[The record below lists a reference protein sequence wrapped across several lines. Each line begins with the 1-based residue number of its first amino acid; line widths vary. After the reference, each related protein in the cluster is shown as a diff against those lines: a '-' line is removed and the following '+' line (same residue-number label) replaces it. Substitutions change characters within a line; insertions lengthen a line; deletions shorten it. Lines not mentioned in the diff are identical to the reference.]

1 MTEEQMKGD
10 SIMFNAAEA
19 YLGIKEKYVKFL
31 LDRTVG
37 AFPNNGEA
45 AKWNAIRVQLEETW
59 KNGGEN
65 QALFAQPVLEG
76 LFPYE
81 SCGKSIMQLIDEGIL
96 HKDMKSFINPDLVQG
111 NYDLYRHQLTAI
123 EASRTKNIIVASGTG
138 SGKTECFLYS
148 MINNLL
154 MNPNDDLSTH
164 GVRILLVYPMNALV
178 KDQLKRIVE
187 MVKNKTPK
195 ISVGMYTGQTRES
208 GPARE
213 PWEKDDEGNELSPD
227 YYVSTR
233 KDIRNSKLTPHI
245 LITNYSMLEYMMLR
259 QKDNVIFER
268 GKLQAIVLD
277 EAHLYTGTLGNDIN
291 MLLRR
296 VINRFQRHAHADP
309 IRFYATSATIGNNT
323 EDELKKA
330 AANLFNCSEDD
341 VEAITG
347 NPHPTPSTD
356 IPDWQPDPAD
366 NKNLA
371 IALKNRLLTP
381 PEGEP
386 RNFIKLSND
395 ELRILNEIPLNS
407 KDQDDQPF
415 LPYKLHTF
423 IDSPRFY
430 YTDLDFTN
438 NPLGNLRNNPF
449 YPNCTGIQVFTC
461 NMPRKDF
468 YFKAK
473 LARVSDE
480 IGTETFR
487 FVSAEKSFFVLNEE
501 QIKLKT
507 VYFRFRS
514 PEMDPDAMGF
524 NLVFD
529 PNNDCWNVQ
538 KGNSNQRGLFVLA
551 REHKLLDSW
560 NNISSN
566 WYTVNDE
573 ELNEFA
579 GEVSDDED
587 IGNGSAEE
595 IEYTGTKAMMMPLGF
610 VARKLRALTLSQ
622 MLFPYLPPAERPAEE
637 LKELPWHGKQLLF
650 FSDSRGN
657 AANMAVW
664 IQNDHQ
670 KELIKN
676 YIYQTIALCDQHSL
690 ADICKDMVAHP
701 ELLKQC
707 ALPQCCYDDE
717 KDRERYNVQHP
728 GNPRNGIDLTYWK
741 KRLQIPALA
750 FQELAIGHN
759 GERSLEGQG
768 AVRICLD
775 DNANLEL
782 DDELAQKIVLLQ
794 GETPAQKADRWRN
807 VILPELVNIFRFSRK
822 VYMQQLAECEDSLA
836 VEMEKENAPQGATA
850 RYEAKEQIKTL
861 KYHKKILWNALRYL
875 YSDLKNNG
883 MFYKGIP
890 ERSRRWNEFF
900 ERYFTVDPERKAI
913 SLAAIRGVMWRYLC
927 KYSGDAG
934 KNPLFIR
941 KQDGEEWLIS
951 LNPAHLHFS
960 LRTADLHTYA
970 DNRTNRI
977 AVAGECP
984 DAEKMREV
992 DITGSAD
999 YLMHTENRNYSEN
1012 AATGIGYTFSA
1023 EKWGGLRVPEHSAQ
1037 LDVDALS
1044 LVEESFKNHE
1054 INIISCTPT
1063 LEVGVDIGGL
1073 SAVVQA
1079 NLPPGKANYLQ
1090 RSGRAGRRK
1099 DPSALIMTFVGNNLY
1114 DSQVMQDSLS
1124 IFRRDNLFHAANV
1137 SSETAKTQI
1146 RQHIQQFFLEEFFRD
1161 LREEDPE
1168 GNPIENPVAIWESV
1182 GNLFASRDKM
1192 VFYKERLEDE
1202 IQELPFGSRRT
1213 RQENKRDRIVAY
1225 LNQMQNDFVRVQNF
1239 RSNLHDKLTC
1249 AEFVARLRA
1258 LVAGTRLEN
1267 SDFGPMIDH
1276 LADELEQC
1284 ADEVN
1289 TSLEG
1294 INAQALNIPRAYT
1307 VVQKTRILKSL
1318 KHQYKNLYEE
1328 SVIEFLV
1335 HKRIIPAYGFPID
1348 VVSFHAGDHTLE
1360 RDIFTAISEFVPESQ
1375 LTIEHEKFSIDALA
1389 ADVYQAGQGL
1399 YKPFYIYTCS
1409 ACDFKFMKENTQNN
1423 LFCPNCGSPIQVVL
1437 DNDKSDNETPQDE
1450 NNQEEAVG
1458 IQHLSKIWRVVSPK
1472 GYRSFKDSKD
1482 AAGSYSGRVWC
1493 KTDDVLLLPG
1503 ERLEVIRIQNHGA
1516 PAPATILLLTEHDRN
1531 EHGNVPSPE
1540 IVRINHGKFCQGYWI
1555 NNDTGEI
1562 ISKNSDE
1569 RNRNWRKDRPN
1580 VTASHLACHTQCSV
1594 WICAIPWYDDGIN
1607 DPALQTLISIA
1618 LQVEACEELHLDSRT
1633 LPRYITPWGN
1643 NESRAILFCL
1653 YDVSGTDN
1661 LLRQIKAKGTAILKN
1676 ALARITDCND
1686 RGYCF
1691 DSLLRYQTASEIADI
1706 SKEKF
1711 EEAKQWVTDHK
1722 DRIVTGVYETLN
1734 GFEVERKIANPLV
1747 NPDGDVTLLIRDFTD
1762 LYCKPGKL
1770 IHRLLSPNTGR
1781 RVNILSHTGS
1791 LPETPLIRWKFLEYL
1806 KFLREDHNNRLTFR
1820 TTDFEQ
1826 NEIKDLYERGVRFS
1840 IGNQWYIID
1849 TPQNEPAQD
1858 IPAGEIFRPIYEIR
1872 TPAVEFD
1879 FAGYPESEH
1888 EENPPQANADKI
1900 FWVNQY
1906 DDKDNQVTFN
1916 DFTAK
1921 DIWENCGLDPL
1932 NMEVTKISYED
1943 IYFRTPANWKT
1954 LLLLLK
1960 EFTFAGG
1967 AEVNIRTSAPEDDKL
1982 LELNFPVER
1991 LFCRG
1996 LMYKE
2001 IRQEDADRFSALLS
2015 QKLNVAVSIEYP
2027 EERLDHGRYMEI
2039 YFTGRDNPKIEKHVT
2054 VLFDKG
2060 LAFLDFEQSSVAL
2073 FGENAKGLYNGN
2085 YSFGCKQ
2092 W

>member
-1 MTEEQMKGD
+1 
-10 SIMFNAAEA
+10 MFNAAEA

-45 AKWNAIRVQLEETW
+45 DKWNAIRAQLEEAW

-81 SCGKSIMQLIDEGIL
+81 SCGKSVDDLIQEGIL
-96 HKDMKSFINPDLVQG
+96 HADMRQFIDPGLVEDR
-111 NYDLYRHQLTAI
+111 YRLYTHQLTAI
-123 EASRTKNIIVASGTG
+123 KASRTKNIIVASGTG

-154 MNPNDDLSTH
+154 MNPNDDLNNP

-195 ISVGMYTGQTRES
+195 ISVGMYTGQTRERGS
-208 GPARE
+208 ARE
-213 PWEKDDEGNELSPD
+213 DWEKDDEGSELSSE

-233 KDIRNSKLTPHI
+233 ENIRNPRLTPHI

-268 GKLQAIVLD
+268 GNLQAIVLD

-296 VINRFQRHAHADP
+296 VINRFANHADT

-330 AANLFNCSEDD
+330 AANLFNCSEDE
-341 VEAITG
+341 VAAITG

-356 IPDWQPDPAD
+356 IPDWQPDLAD

-371 IALKNRLLTP
+371 IALKNRLLNP

-407 KDQDDQPF
+407 KDEAGQPF

-449 YPNCTGIQVFTC
+449 YLNCTGIQIFTC

-473 LARVSDE
+473 LARTSDE
-480 IGTETFR
+480 IGEETFR
-487 FVSAEKSFFVLNEE
+487 FVSAEKSFFVLNNE
-501 QIKLKT
+501 QVKLKT

-538 KGNSNQRGLFVLA
+538 NGNRNQRGLFVLA
-551 REHKLLDSW
+551 RDHSSLDSW
-560 NNISSN
+560 NYISSN

-587 IGNGSAEE
+587 IGRGSAEE
-595 IEYTGTKAMMMPLGF
+595 LEYTGTKAMMMPLGF

-622 MLFPYLPPAERPAEE
+622 MLFPYLPPVERDPKKPE
-637 LKELPWHGKQLLF
+637 LDPKDLPWHGKQLLF

-676 YIYQTIALCDQHSL
+676 YIYQTIALCDKHSL
-690 ADICKDMVAHP
+690 VDICQDMVAHP

-717 KDRERYNVQHP
+717 KEQSRYNMRH
-728 GNPRNGIDLTYWK
+728 PRNPKNDINLSHWK
-741 KRLQIPALA
+741 QQLQIPALV

-768 AVRICLD
+768 TVQIRLD
-775 DNANLEL
+775 DNVDMDFTDEL
-782 DDELAQKIVLLQ
+782 DRVIVTLP
-794 GETPAQKADRWRN
+794 GETRAQKAERWRRE
-807 VILPELVNIFRFSRK
+807 ILQGMVNIFRFSRK
-822 VYMQQLAECEDSLA
+822 VYMKQLAECEDSLA
-836 VEMEKENAPQGATA
+836 EEMENENSPRRAV
-850 RYEAKEQIKTL
+850 RDEAKEQIKLL
-861 KYHKKILWNALRYL
+861 KYDKKILWNALRYL
-875 YSDLKNNG
+875 YSDLHNNG
-883 MFYKGIP
+883 MFYKEIP
-890 ERSRRWNEFF
+890 SRSGRWNEFF
-900 ERYFTVDPERKAI
+900 KRYFVVTNENEAGE
-913 SLAAIRGVMWRYLC
+913 LAAIRGVMWRYLC
-927 KYSGDAG
+927 QHSGDAAR
-934 KNPLFIR
+934 NPLFIR
-941 KQDGEEWLIS
+941 KQNGENFLIS
-951 LNPAHLHFS
+951 LNPAHLRFS
-960 LRTADLHTYA
+960 LRTEDLHTYA

-977 AVAGECP
+977 AVASERP
-984 DAEKMREV
+984 DQMREV
-992 DITGSAD
+992 DITRSAD
-999 YLMHTENRNYSEN
+999 YLMHTENRNYFPNET
-1012 AATGIGYTFSA
+1012 TGIGYAFSA
-1023 EKWGGLRVPEHSAQ
+1023 ENWGGLRVPEHSAQ

-1090 RSGRAGRRK
+1090 RAGRAGRRK

-1124 IFRRDNLFHAANV
+1124 IFNRDNLFHTANV

-1146 RQHIQQFFLEEFFRD
+1146 RQHVQQFFLEEFFRD

-1168 GNPIENPVAIWESV
+1168 GNEIENPVAIWESV
-1182 GNLFASRDKM
+1182 GNLFASKDKM
-1192 VFYKERLEDE
+1192 RFYRDRLDEE

-1213 RQENKRDRIVAY
+1213 KQEAKLRKIDAY
-1225 LNQMQNDFVRVQNF
+1225 LNHMQNQNEDFIRVHNF
-1239 RSNLHDKLTC
+1239 RDNLFGKLNNKD
-1249 AEFVARLRA
+1249 FRDRLKA
-1258 LVAGTRLEN
+1258 LVAGTCLEN
-1267 SDFGPMIDH
+1267 ADFGPMIDH
-1276 LADELEQC
+1276 LAEELAQC
-1284 ADEVN
+1284 AREVN
-1289 TSLEG
+1289 ASLEG
-1294 INAQALNIPRAYT
+1294 INAQSRNIPGIYT
-1307 VVQKTRILKSL
+1307 DVQRTRCLKSL
-1318 KHQYKNLYEE
+1318 KRQYKNLYERN
-1328 SVIEFLV
+1328 VIDFLV

-1375 LTIEHEKFSIDALA
+1375 LTIEHEKFSVDALA

-1409 ACDFKFMKENTQNN
+1409 ACDFKFMKENTQND
-1423 LFCPNCGSPIQVVL
+1423 LLCPNCGSPIQVVL
-1437 DNDKSDNETPQDE
+1437 DNEKSDNETPQDE
-1450 NNQEEAVG
+1450 NNQEEAAG

-1472 GYRSFKDSKD
+1472 GYRSYKDSKD

-1531 EHGNVPSPE
+1531 EQGNVPSPE

-1562 ISKNSDE
+1562 ISKNNDE

-1580 VTASHLACHTQCSV
+1580 VTASHLACHTRCNV

-1661 LLRQIKAKGTAILKN
+1661 LLRQIKTKGTAILEN

-1686 RGYCF
+1686 RRDCF

-1706 SKEKF
+1706 SNDKF
-1711 EEAKQWVTDHK
+1711 ENAKKWVNDHK

-1734 GFEVERKIANPLV
+1734 GFEVERKYENPLANP
-1747 NPDGDVTLLIRDFTD
+1747 DEDVTLLIRDFTD

-1770 IHRLLSPNTGR
+1770 IHRLLTNTGR
-1781 RVNILSHTGS
+1781 KVNILSHTGS

-1806 KFLREDHNNRLTFR
+1806 KILREHHNNRLTFR

-1826 NEIKDLYERGVRFS
+1826 DDIRDLYENGVRFS

-1849 TPQNEPAQD
+1849 TPQGQSSQD
-1858 IPAGEIFRPIYEIR
+1858 IPAGRIFRPIYEIR

-1879 FAGYPESEH
+1879 FAGYPEPEH
-1888 EENPPQANADKI
+1888 EEYPPQVNADQI

-1906 DDKDNQVTFN
+1906 DDEGNQVTFN
-1916 DFTAK
+1916 DFTAN
-1921 DIWENCGLDPL
+1921 DIWENCGLDSL
-1932 NMEVTKISYED
+1932 NMVVTKISYED

-1967 AEVNIRTSAPEDDKL
+1967 AEVNIRTSAPDDDKL
-1982 LELNFPVER
+1982 LELTFPVER
-1991 LFCRG
+1991 LFCSG

-2015 QKLNVAVSIEYP
+2015 QKLKVDVSIEYP

-2039 YFTGRDNPKIEKHVT
+2039 YFTGRDNLQIEKHVT

-2060 LAFLDFEQSSVAL
+2060 LAFLDFEKSSVAL